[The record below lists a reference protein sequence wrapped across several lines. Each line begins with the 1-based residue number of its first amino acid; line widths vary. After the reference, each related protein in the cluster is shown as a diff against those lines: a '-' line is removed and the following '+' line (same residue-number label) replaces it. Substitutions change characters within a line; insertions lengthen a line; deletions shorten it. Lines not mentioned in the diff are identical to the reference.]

1 MKFKFYFV
9 TLLAMFSG
17 VFSETFSQNYNG
29 VFPEFFLGRQPSARA
44 EAMGRGL
51 SAVTGDALS
60 YYYNPAGTASLK
72 GLNVSGSFAS
82 PYYFYEEA
90 KYNFFSASYKIDK
103 YGTIGLSRDYFDYG
117 FDNEFVIT
125 DEYGNV
131 IGTETYDP
139 ELTGYRLTL
148 SSEVIKDLY
157 VGANLNL
164 LHSGGKPEL
173 TVGNETGGGNNDVFY
188 FDLGAIKSFNIE
200 SKKLDHKFNIGT
212 SLMNATFAEYSSVD
226 EDQGDPLPVIFRIG
240 AAYNL
245 SVDDK
250 NISPKLNSYNFV
262 ANLEYEDLL
271 NSKYYSGFR
280 GGVEFTF
287 LEIISL
293 RAGYFAIEN
302 RSYSTVLDTAGNVI
316 SYQQVGFNSN
326 EFTYGFGLNIPIRQL
341 TDSKT
346 PLEIKFDYVNLKQP
360 ALNERKDDWENFHVY
375 TITLNWIF

>member
-1 MKFKFYFV
+1 MKKLF
-9 TLLAMFSG
+9 TLLAATIFTFISCN
-17 VFSETFSQNYNG
+17 VFSQNYNG
-29 VFPEFFLGRQPSARA
+29 TFQEFFLGRQPSARA

-51 SAVTGDALS
+51 SAVTGDPLS
-60 YYYNPAGTASLK
+60 YYYNPAGIASLK
-72 GLNVSGSFAS
+72 GLNLSGSFAS
-82 PYYFYEEA
+82 PYYFYEEG
-90 KYNFFSASYKIDK
+90 KYNFFSASYKIDR

-131 IGTETYDP
+131 IGAETYDP
-139 ELTGYRLTL
+139 ALTGYRLTL

-157 VGANLNL
+157 VGANVNL

-188 FDLGAIKSFNIE
+188 FDLGAIKSFNIK
-200 SKKLDHKFNIGT
+200 SKKLDHKFNIGS

-226 EDQGDPLPVIFRIG
+226 ADQGDPLPVIFRIG

-262 ANLEYEDLL
+262 VNLEYEDLL
-271 NSKYYSGFR
+271 NSKYYSGFH

-293 RAGYFAIEN
+293 RAGYLTMEN
-302 RSYSTVLDTAGNVI
+302 ESYSTVLDTAGNVI
-316 SYQQVGFNSN
+316 SYQKVGFSAN

-360 ALNERKDDWENFHVY
+360 ALNERKDDWENFQLY
-375 TITLNWIF
+375 TIIVNWIF

>member
-1 MKFKFYFV
+1 LEDKKMKFKFYFV

-51 SAVTGDALS
+51 SAVTGDPLS
-60 YYYNPAGTASLK
+60 YYYNPAGMASLK
-72 GLNVSGSFAS
+72 GLNVNASFAG
-82 PYYFYEEA
+82 PFYLLDEA
-90 KYNFFSASYKIDK
+90 SYNFIGASYKIEK
-103 YGTIGLSRDYFDYG
+103 YGTIGFSRDYFTFGDEVRIT
-117 FDNEFVIT
+117 NEF
-125 DEYGNV
+125 GNPT
-131 IGTETYDP
+131 GETYTP
-139 ELTGYRLTL
+139 HGQNFRLNL

-164 LHSGGKPEL
+164 LQPRYTRGEL
-173 TVGNETGGGNNDVFY
+173 TVGNETGSGNNDVFY

-212 SLMNATFAEYSSVD
+212 SLMNAIFAEYSFSD
-226 EDQGDPLPVIFRIG
+226 ADQGDPLPVVFRIG

-250 NISPKLNSYNFV
+250 NISKKLKSYNVV
-262 ANLEYEDLL
+262 ANIEYEDLF
-271 NSKYYSGFR
+271 NSKYYSGFH
-280 GGVEFTF
+280 GGLEFTF
-287 LEIISL
+287 LEIVAL
-293 RAGYFAIEN
+293 RAGYYTQDLNDQRTSEN
-302 RSYSTVLDTAGNVI
+302 KNKLS
-316 SYQQVGFNSN
+316 
-326 EFTYGFGLNIPIRQL
+326 EFTYGFGLNIPVRQL

-346 PLEIKFDYVNLKQP
+346 PLEVKFDYINLKQP
-360 ALNERKDDWENFHVY
+360 SFTNEFDEWDNFHVY

>member
-9 TLLAMFSG
+9 TFLAMFSG

-51 SAVTGDALS
+51 SAVTGDPLS
-60 YYYNPAGTASLK
+60 YYYNPAGMASLK
-72 GLNVSGSFAS
+72 GLNLSGSFAS

-117 FDNEFVIT
+117 YDNEFVIT

-139 ELTGYRLTL
+139 ELTCYRLTL
-148 SSEVIKDLY
+148 SSEVIKDLF
-157 VGANLNL
+157 VGANLNF
-164 LHSGGKPEL
+164 LHSGGNREL
-173 TVGNETGGGNNDVFY
+173 TVGNEIGGGNNDVFY

-212 SLMNATFAEYSSVD
+212 SLMNATFAEYSFSD
-226 EDQGDPLPVIFRIG
+226 ADQGDPLPVIFRIG

-250 NISPKLNSYNFV
+250 NISKKLKSYNVV
-262 ANLEYEDLL
+262 ANIEYEDLF
-271 NSKYYSGFR
+271 NSKYYSGFH
-280 GGVEFTF
+280 GGLEFTF
-287 LEIISL
+287 LEIVAL
-293 RAGYFAIEN
+293 RAGYYTQDLNDQRTSEN
-302 RSYSTVLDTAGNVI
+302 KNKLS
-316 SYQQVGFNSN
+316 
-326 EFTYGFGLNIPIRQL
+326 EFTYGFGLNIPVRQL

-346 PLEIKFDYVNLKQP
+346 PLEVKFDYINLKQP
-360 ALNERKDDWENFHVY
+360 SFTNEFDEWDNFHVY

>member
-1 MKFKFYFV
+1 LEDKKMKFKFYFV

-51 SAVTGDALS
+51 SAVTGDPLS
-60 YYYNPAGTASLK
+60 YYYNPAGMASLK
-72 GLNVSGSFAS
+72 GLNLSGSFAS

-117 FDNEFVIT
+117 YDNEFVIT

-139 ELTGYRLTL
+139 ELTCYRLTL
-148 SSEVIKDLY
+148 SSEVIKDLF
-157 VGANLNL
+157 VGANLNF
-164 LHSGGKPEL
+164 LHSGGNREL
-173 TVGNETGGGNNDVFY
+173 TVGNEIGGGNNDVFY

-212 SLMNATFAEYSSVD
+212 SLMNATFAEYSFSD
-226 EDQGDPLPVIFRIG
+226 ADQGDPLPVVFRIG

-250 NISPKLNSYNFV
+250 KISPKLNSYNFV
-262 ANLEYEDLL
+262 VNFEYEDLL
-271 NSKYYSGFR
+271 NSKYYSGFH
-280 GGVEFTF
+280 GGLEFTF
-287 LEIISL
+287 LEIVAL
-293 RAGYFAIEN
+293 RAGYYTQDLNDQRTSEN
-302 RSYSTVLDTAGNVI
+302 KNKLS
-316 SYQQVGFNSN
+316 
-326 EFTYGFGLNIPIRQL
+326 EFTYGFGLNIPVRQL

-346 PLEIKFDYVNLKQP
+346 PLEVKFDYINLKQP
-360 ALNERKDDWENFHVY
+360 SFTNEFDEWDNFHVY
-375 TITLNWIF
+375 TISLNWIF